1 MFWCA
6 FLSLFFILPATNNDI
21 HTLLAPPPPVKFSPD
36 GEQTL
41 GDVRNMIHKLYS
53 SMNVDKHQVK
63 GHYIQSILCG

>member
-1 MFWCA
+1 
-6 FLSLFFILPATNNDI
+6 
-21 HTLLAPPPPVKFSPD
+21 VKFSPD